1 MPIKEVNLSGTLNL
15 QDDEFAIGLN
25 GFVELVN
32 LRQQNG
38 KLVQRYGTGSPTT
51 LSSKNIDNMEIF
63 VDRRLTGAV
72 ISSVGSNN
80 LTFTNTNQLDLAS
93 TTGLTIPGQTADFR
107 NIFKAGDT
115 IIITTTA
122 TVGVSGTP
130 ANKDKPL
137 VISSVASATRIIFTT
152 AVTNEVIDNNDT
164 GSVSAQITFI
174 LGVAGASSPTNITVA
189 DANSFDGRAW
199 ITSYTNTNKF
209 LSLVSPLDYTDN
221 IDLED
226 FQTGSGDMF
235 IRPRAYTDA
244 VRIACGLEHSPRI
257 FKYVNRHHFNGIM
270 KGVYNTDADLLYPRW
285 VIDTATPVLPSD
297 MVEVEEV
304 TSNEELATYYTDH
317 TPKNPKFI
325 LGSLNMVENH
335 YKWSF
340 VPVYDGNQEGL
351 LEEPIAE
358 LNSTSIRNFSKI
370 NPGTSEYSSSQTMSI
385 INQDTACMY
394 SRIRFTL
401 NKINPRL
408 SGVNVYRSTNGG
420 TPYKIK
426 SIYAGDNDVTQK
438 TITTGYN
445 QNDRVLWSGGSIV
458 WDGSGSNATWDD
470 LDAFAVMI
478 DGIEYEIVNGTGWD
492 DYRST
497 GYQSV
502 EIASGFAVG
511 ILYNT
516 PGHSY
521 GVEGYGD
528 IRRCKFN
535 HISKDT
541 NPISGGNNSYT
552 GGSRNGGWY
561 FANSSYIFPDA
572 TPTITDQAG
581 YDGQMANNCNNEFF
595 NESPFRSNESSG
607 LDMSFANPGDNE
619 NNAGVRFTLADS
631 GDSNA
636 AGDYVVSGWIRAKN
650 LNSSSSSMN
659 FYLNTTSAEASNGP
673 GSSGIL
679 SIATSSGSRNASFP
693 WVYFQHTVTL
703 GDSANLYAF
712 VFINTPDDLTHVSD
726 TYNSVQIWSLDIR
739 AVVAGLE
746 PTANLR
752 GFMGDNIIA
761 STEIDAFNIPAGQM
775 KGNRIT
781 NHDLFPF
788 PASTNLNQENWN
800 LISDNYGPFIKC
812 VKEIGADDEQSGTES
827 SDSYSLSTS
836 GYQWIGVGAT
846 VAAGHDGSTVDLEF
860 IDTGLPDGARHP
872 NETATSTDV
881 KFKHA
886 TMLNGRQFVG
896 NVKITSD
903 EDIEE
908 YPNFVMFSE
917 ANSPDIIPTSNFIQL
932 QDLQGGEIVGIESL
946 MSDIVVFMTNGIF
959 RLSVPSNNPHNWSL
973 VEAHKNVGALHDKGI
988 VKTDNGIFFLS
999 KSDIY
1004 FLDSGFTL
1012 KSISDPIRDTYQIQS
1027 TLEPNELRLHHNIK
1041 ENYLYL
1047 LYSSATATNST
1058 VFYVYDLNRGVWYQ
1072 ETHLSLASTY
1082 KELGIDNLG
1091 DSILIESDTNSL
1103 VRKLHDT
1110 TEFRD
1115 KGSVGIQWIMKT
1127 GKQILNSL
1135 DMNAI
1140 LRRVNTIVTHNASA
1154 TDNDISIITDTG
1166 TTTKTDFLDGI
1177 QSSRISKRGKYIQ
1190 IQIDSEVA
1198 EDYQHEI
1205 NHVDVEYE

>member
-15 QDDEFAIGLN
+15 QDDEYAIGLN

-63 VDRRLTGAV
+63 VDRRLQAV
-72 ISSVGSNN
+72 KIAAGTCNVEFDHSEKRIN
-80 LTFTNTNQLDLAS
+80 LSDMA
-93 TTGLTIPGQTADFR
+93 GVDIPGFADTDLR
-107 NIFKAGDT
+107 AVFKAGDT
-115 IIITTTA
+115 IYINYDGTSANEGVYIIESVVDADTLEVNRGFNGDADETLN
-122 TVGVSGTP
+122 SGTVTIGFSY
-130 ANKDKPL
+130 ANY
-137 VISSVASATRIIFTT
+137 
-152 AVTNEVIDNNDT
+152 NDT
-164 GSVSAQITFI
+164 APTSI
-174 LGVAGASSPTNITVA
+174 LAA
-189 DANSFDGRAW
+189 DDNSFDGRAW

-209 LSLVSPLDYTDN
+209 LSLVSPLDFGDN

-226 FQTGSGDMF
+226 FGTGTGDMF

-270 KGVYNTDADLLYPRW
+270 KGVYNSSADLLYPRW

-297 MVEVEEV
+297 MVEVKEV
-304 TSNEELATYYTDH
+304 TSNEELATYYSDH

-325 LGSLNMVENH
+325 LGSLNMVKNH

-358 LNSTSIRNFSKI
+358 LS
-370 NPGTSEYSSSQTMSI
+370 SESFPSMTWERDYYGFNRITNQDMSI
-385 INQDTACMY
+385 INEDTACMY
-394 SRIRFTL
+394 SRIRFTI

-445 QNDRVLWSGGSIV
+445 QNDRVLWLGGSVI
-458 WDGSGSNATWDD
+458 WNGSGSNATWDD

-478 DGIEYEIVNGTGWD
+478 DGREYEIANGTGWD
-492 DYRST
+492 NYRST

-502 EIASGFAVG
+502 ELTEAVTTVG
-511 ILYNT
+511 T
-516 PGHSY
+516 PGNSFS
-521 GVEGYGD
+521 VQDYGD
-528 IRRCKFN
+528 IKRCKFN

-541 NPISGGNNSYT
+541 DPISGGNDSYA
-552 GGSRNGGWY
+552 GGSPNGGWY
-561 FANSSYIFPDA
+561 FANSTTTLNST
-572 TPTITDQAG
+572 TPTITDQTG
-581 YDGQMANNCNNEFF
+581 YDGGMANDSDNDFHE
-595 NESPFRSNESSG
+595 EGPFGDNASTG
-607 LDMSFANPGDNE
+607 IDMRIANPGDSKND
-619 NNAGVRFTLADS
+619 AGVRFTLGAS

-659 FYLNTTSAEASNGP
+659 FYLNTTSASAANGP

-679 SIATSSGSRNASFP
+679 SIATSSGSQNASFP

-703 GDSANLYAF
+703 GDSANLFGF

-726 TYNSVQIWSLDIR
+726 SYNAVHLWGVDMR
-739 AVVAGLE
+739 AVVPGLE

-752 GFMGDNIIA
+752 GFMGENIIA
-761 STEIDAFNIPAGQM
+761 SSEIDAFNIPAGQM

-781 NHDLFPF
+781 NHDLFPY
-788 PASTNLNQENWN
+788 PAITNNNQENWN

-812 VKEIGADDEQSGTES
+812 VKEIGADDEQGGTER

-836 GYQWIGVGAT
+836 GYQWIASGSPSST
-846 VAAGHDGSTVDLEF
+846 DGHNGSTVDLEF

-917 ANSPDIIPTSNFIQL
+917 ANAPDIIPTTNFIQL

-959 RLSVPSNNPHNWSL
+959 RLSVPSNNPSNWSL

-999 KSDIY
+999 RSDIF
-1004 FLDSGFTL
+1004 FLDSGFSL
-1012 KSISDPIRDTYQIQS
+1012 KPISDPIRDSYQAKTNPGTS
-1027 TLEPNELRLHHNIK
+1027 LRLHHNIK

-1047 LYSSATATNST
+1047 LWFPAPQSI
-1058 VFYVYDLNRGVWYQ
+1058 FYVYDLNRGVWYQ
-1072 ETHLSLASTY
+1072 ETHKSLSSGY
-1082 KELGIDNLG
+1082 DELSIDNLG
-1091 DSILIESDTNSL
+1091 ESILIESDTHSL

-1115 KGSVGIQWIMKT
+1115 AGSVAVEWIMKT

-1135 DMNAI
+1135 DMNAL

-1154 TDNDISIITDTG
+1154 TDNDISITTDAG